1 MLVISARKLIGIRPA
16 SSEITTATMIVFGTG
31 VSVRGFTLW
40 KISGSM
46 PSRAIANRMRV
57 WP

>member
-1 MLVISARKLIGIRPA
+1 
-16 SSEITTATMIVFGTG
+16 MIVFGTG
-31 VSVRGFTLW
+31 VWVRGFTLW
-40 KISGSM
+40 NSSGII